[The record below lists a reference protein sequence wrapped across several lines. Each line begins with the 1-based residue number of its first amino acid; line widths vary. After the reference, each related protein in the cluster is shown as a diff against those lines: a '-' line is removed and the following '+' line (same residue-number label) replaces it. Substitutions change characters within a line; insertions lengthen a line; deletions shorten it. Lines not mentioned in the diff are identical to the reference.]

1 MSRELIEDLA
11 ERLGVD
17 VKGVDIVE
25 AVRLLQR
32 VEGNFDCF
40 ARAASGFCTQED
52 CLFYIECL
60 KNSRTSED

>member
-1 MSRELIEDLA
+1 MSREMIEDLA
-11 ERLGVD
+11 RRLGVD
-17 VKGVDIVE
+17 VKGLDIVK

-40 ARAASGFCTQED
+40 ARAGSGFCTQKD

-60 KNSRTSED
+60 ENSRKSED